1 MIPTPPPAP
10 YPNRRRYD
18 GYSPTMAVDH
28 QGHLVAGDTVI
39 DAIEREEVLRALNAY
54 KNTKRI
60 VMASAKAIVTIA
72 VLMGIIGTTIYLLS
86 IKDVG
91 VLQ

>member
-1 MIPTPPPAP
+1 MIATPPTPTPSP
-10 YPNRRRYD
+10 RRRFD
-18 GYSPTMAVDH
+18 GYSLTMAVDH
-28 QGHLVAGDTVI
+28 NGFLVAGDTVI
-39 DAIEREEVLRALNAY
+39 DGIEREEVLRALNAY

-86 IKDVG
+86 ITDVG